1 MYLFEIGLFSVTIR
15 QALFIAPCSHV
26 FHYKCIRPYLETHH
40 PAFSC
45 PLCRSYADLD
55 EDVEVEVDCEG
66 DVNGTCEEGEEG
78 EVEIEIEVDEREG
91 ERLLEVEGEGEGGG
105 DACARRPKEDRGA
118 ETEVE
123 MDFCPSHHP
132 GIGGPTLIRR
142 PGLRIATT
150 ATTPTVA
157 SASASASPP
166 RQGGRVPGGLVL
178 VMDEDEEGEMYAENE
193 NGGVDRDEVM
203 LDLAV
208 VGGGME
214 GVVEVGAGVEG
225 KRKR

>member
-1 MYLFEIGLFSVTIR
+1 VTIR

-55 EDVEVEVDCEG
+55 EDVEVEGDCEG
-66 DVNGTCEEGEEG
+66 QVKGTSEEGEEG
-78 EVEIEIEVDEREG
+78 EIEIEVDEGEG
-91 ERLLEVEGEGEGGG
+91 QRPEVEGEG
-105 DACARRPKEDRGA
+105 DACPRRPARVREDRGA

-123 MDFCPSHHP
+123 MDFAPNHNH

-150 ATTPTVA
+150 ATAA
-157 SASASASPP
+157 SGAASP
-166 RQGGRVPGGLVL
+166 QQVGRIPGGLVL
-178 VMDEDEEGEMYAENE
+178 VLDEDEEGGMYAENG
-193 NGGVDRDEVM
+193 NGVMPGADRNRDEVM

-208 VGGGME
+208 GEGDVGMDSE
-214 GVVEVGAGVEG
+214 GVVEVGVGTEGGVAG